1 VHDLISYTH
10 DGGFREGG
18 GRHFVA
24 LKWCNGTVEEI
35 AETLA
40 KEYAAPVGVIPVDVL
55 ELLQSLAD
63 KGYIKA

>member
-1 VHDLISYTH
+1 L
-10 DGGFREGG
+10 
-18 GRHFVA
+18 
-24 LKWCNGTVEEI
+24 CNGTVEEI